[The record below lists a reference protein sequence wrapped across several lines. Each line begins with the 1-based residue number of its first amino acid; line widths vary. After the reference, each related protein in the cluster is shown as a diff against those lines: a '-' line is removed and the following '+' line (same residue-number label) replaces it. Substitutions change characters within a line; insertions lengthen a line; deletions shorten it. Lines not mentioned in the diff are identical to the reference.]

1 MQLRFGKKFGFDFVQ
16 NRDKKVGVLRCF
28 VKEQKEKLKLKNGNM
43 KMSSKMPLTSMI
55 CAETLEKNSSNYDGQ
70 ELEEES
76 PI

>member
-1 MQLRFGKKFGFDFVQ
+1 
-16 NRDKKVGVLRCF
+16 
-28 VKEQKEKLKLKNGNM
+28 M

-76 PI
+76 PIQKNFESSVEDEESSD

>member
-1 MQLRFGKKFGFDFVQ
+1 LRFGKKFGFDFVQ

-70 ELEEES
+70 ELVEES

>member
-1 MQLRFGKKFGFDFVQ
+1 
-16 NRDKKVGVLRCF
+16 